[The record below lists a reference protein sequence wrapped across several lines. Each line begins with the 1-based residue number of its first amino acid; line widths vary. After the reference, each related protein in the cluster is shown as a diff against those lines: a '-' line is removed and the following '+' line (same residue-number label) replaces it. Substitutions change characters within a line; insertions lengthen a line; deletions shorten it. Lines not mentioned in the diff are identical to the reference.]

1 MSKNFV
7 FFTGMIFVAVF
18 LMLGLKFLSVC
29 SLIWMFWKLNTMPDE
44 VGENEIIYGQA
55 PDYLPFNRDKEFLND

>member
-1 MSKNFV
+1 
-7 FFTGMIFVAVF
+7 
-18 LMLGLKFLSVC
+18 
-29 SLIWMFWKLNTMPDE
+29 MPDE

>member
-7 FFTGMIFVAVF
+7 FFTGIFVVAVF
-18 LMLGLKFLSVC
+18 LMFGLKFLSVC

-44 VGENEIIYGQA
+44 VGKDEIIYGKA
-55 PDYLPFNRDKEFLND
+55 PDYLPFNRNKEFLND

>member
-7 FFTGMIFVAVF
+7 FFTGIFVVAVF
-18 LMLGLKFLSVC
+18 LMFGLKFLSVC

-44 VGENEIIYGQA
+44 VGKDEIIYGQA
-55 PDYLPFNRDKEFLND
+55 PDYLPFNRNKEFLND